1 MKTGIDQFMDKL
13 KQNAANLKRAAEIL
27 AGRALSESEWNET
40 VAALQEAED
49 AFGAAIEE
57 KGAAAKALAVIRD
70 HHKRFNEIEAELK
83 KWQMHIDRL
92 DKLQAVFKGNTSS
105 NF

>member
-1 MKTGIDQFMDKL
+1 MLQT
-13 KQNAANLKRAAEIL
+13 KRVAEIL

-83 KWQMHIDRL
+83 NGRCISTGWTSC
-92 DKLQAVFKGNTSS
+92 KLCLKAIPSS
-105 NF
+105 NFS

>member
-13 KQNAANLKRAAEIL
+13 KQNAANLKRVAEIL

-57 KGAAAKALAVIRD
+57 KGAAAKHWLSFATIINGLM
-70 HHKRFNEIEAELK
+70 KLK
-83 KWQMHIDRL
+83 L
-92 DKLQAVFKGNTSS
+92 N
-105 NF
+105 